1 MSEGSPVN
9 LTQQNP
15 LYSRLAD
22 IRLKKF
28 DQFDTRLISELEA
41 NDEDLILLIRDLNP
55 YCQFEKLEMVESVF
69 EPFPKGS
76 LIVRDTS
83 DIITHIQNENYKVI
97 YIKTLDGQ
105 VSLFEITSV
114 SYLNNAASETEENF
128 VAINFS
134 NFVYFD
140 SESNSLTSILL
151 DKKPEV
157 KPIDKFI
164 PSIDES
170 LLSLMYEYELNR
182 TSNYCLY
189 KPLNTTESRIGMSN
203 DNFMNYFNYLA
214 TYAIPRKTT
223 HSSFFYDLNQE
234 IEITFDSQCPRFM
247 LWSGWKFFIP
257 SGNNISQYTRYRG
270 KIYLKYFYQNIEND
284 TVENNRVETY
294 NLRYAVYDSDSP
306 AINITINDKP
316 TTYKKIYTLKT
327 SPAKQISSTKYFY
340 VRKTPKHLSATSG
353 NTYQKL
359 MYQFQ
364 DEGEKY
370 DYDIITSE
378 GLTAFVPVGSTELFD
393 NLNWGYYDSYTSLD
407 KTSDATHIGHDFGYG
422 TRYTHLN
429 FGGGTGTNV
438 LDTNYLKMTG
448 VMPYIDCA
456 EMWKNQFD
464 LTTIDPHLGLYPLS
478 EEEEARLSIYT
489 SYLQKVIDI
498 RYQVFKENLGGNKQ
512 LEHIRKIE
520 KQNFISYVL
529 CCLKDQKEESFF
541 AALLGYSTADGR
553 PYFDQ
558 RGVNDE
564 PLKYRYSWA
573 KLKLIDDPT
582 AIKLYAYPSE
592 HDWKYSDAYVDWAAP
607 ENRLWALDIGTPSII
622 DGKPNGEWSGFPLGD
637 LRSNYAINLN
647 ERTNWYNAIGLTFS
661 GNTLYPFPG
670 QGTTGAQGGYYAPGW
685 HAQSVLDEGF
695 EKIKYRPIGH
705 DIGDLVGTN
714 PSSTP
719 TTLTYPPMYDA
730 EGITLPPYTAGACNY
745 VEFKKRHIVKM
756 YKTPIIKLLLESN
769 ITDQNLLEF
778 FDGKFIYWFTA
789 ENIMDG
795 PCD

>member
-1 MSEGSPVN
+1 M
-9 LTQQNP
+9 
-15 LYSRLAD
+15 
-22 IRLKKF
+22 
-28 DQFDTRLISELEA
+28 
-41 NDEDLILLIRDLNP
+41 
-55 YCQFEKLEMVESVF
+55 
-69 EPFPKGS
+69 
-76 LIVRDTS
+76 
-83 DIITHIQNENYKVI
+83 
-97 YIKTLDGQ
+97 
-105 VSLFEITSV
+105 
-114 SYLNNAASETEENF
+114 
-128 VAINFS
+128 
-134 NFVYFD
+134 
-140 SESNSLTSILL
+140 
-151 DKKPEV
+151 
-157 KPIDKFI
+157 
-164 PSIDES
+164 
-170 LLSLMYEYELNR
+170 
-182 TSNYCLY
+182 
-189 KPLNTTESRIGMSN
+189 
-203 DNFMNYFNYLA
+203 
-214 TYAIPRKTT
+214 
-223 HSSFFYDLNQE
+223 
-234 IEITFDSQCPRFM
+234 
-247 LWSGWKFFIP
+247 
-257 SGNNISQYTRYRG
+257 
-270 KIYLKYFYQNIEND
+270 
-284 TVENNRVETY
+284 
-294 NLRYAVYDSDSP
+294 
-306 AINITINDKP
+306 
-316 TTYKKIYTLKT
+316 
-327 SPAKQISSTKYFY
+327 
-340 VRKTPKHLSATSG
+340 
-353 NTYQKL
+353 
-359 MYQFQ
+359 
-364 DEGEKY
+364 
-370 DYDIITSE
+370 ITSE
-378 GLTAFVPVGSTELFD
+378 GLTAYVPPGSTELFD
-393 NLNWGYYDSYTSLD
+393 NLNWGFYDSYTSLD

-429 FGGGTGTNV
+429 FGGSTATTLFSGGQNA
-438 LDTNYLKMTG
+438 LHLGLTG
-448 VMPYIDCA
+448 VMPYVDCA

-464 LTTIDPHLGLYPLS
+464 LTTIDPHLGFYSLS
-478 EEEEARLSIYT
+478 DEYLARLQLYK

-520 KQNFISYVL
+520 RQNFISYVL

-592 HDWKYSDAYVDWAAP
+592 HEWKYSDAYVDWAAP